1 MHAAH
6 AKSAWKTVAAF
17 VGVVTCCCLSF
28 PAQVSAMVY
37 RPESGAMWDP
47 SILWHDGTYYAFMMY
62 CKDGANGLDAKHCL
76 LASSA
81 DGVHWRTEGIVN
93 EELEAAA
100 GNKFFKCF
108 VGRCGDRFIM
118 DHGVRALKDRTC
130 FGSTSP
136 PI

>member
-1 MHAAH
+1 MENSGGIRRSCHLLLPELSRPGECHGVPARER
-6 AKSAWKTVAAF
+6 SD
-17 VGVVTCCCLSF
+17 VGS
-28 PAQVSAMVY
+28 
-37 RPESGAMWDP
+37 

-81 DGVHWRTEGIVN
+81 DGVHWRTESIVN

-118 DHGVRALKDRTC
+118 DHGVAL
-130 FGSTSP
+130 
-136 PI
+136 